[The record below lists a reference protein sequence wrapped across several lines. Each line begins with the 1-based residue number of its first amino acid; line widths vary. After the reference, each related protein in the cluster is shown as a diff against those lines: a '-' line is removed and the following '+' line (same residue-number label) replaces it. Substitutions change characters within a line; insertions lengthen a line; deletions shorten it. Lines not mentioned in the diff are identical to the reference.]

1 MASPVRQS
9 LLERANRHFSGL
21 STNDFSLFMNYFYFF
36 VLIVASLLLVG
47 CAASKKRKQEK
58 AAAEMAA
65 LPPAPPP
72 ASISLSPGAAHI
84 IAEIIDTVPANKG
97 YHCRLIVKA
106 VHGYGSSTPPLP
118 EGSEIVVMIGQ
129 QFLDTNSPG
138 KKATEVFSAGSTKE
152 LTIIYKKAPAL
163 QPGEK
168 PPSWRMVASQ

>member
-1 MASPVRQS
+1 
-9 LLERANRHFSGL
+9 
-21 STNDFSLFMNYFYFF
+21 MNYFYS
-36 VLIVASLLLVG
+36 VIPIVASLLLVG

-65 LPPAPPP
+65 APPPPP
-72 ASISLSPGAAHI
+72 ASVSLAPGAAHI
-84 IAEIIDTVPANKG
+84 IAEIIDTVPANQG
-97 YHCRLIVKA
+97 YHCGLVVKA

-129 QFLDTNSPG
+129 QFLDTNTPG
-138 KKATEVFSAGSTKE
+138 KQATEVFSAGSTKE

-163 QPGEK
+163 QPGAR